1 MFSVRLTVYATVLLA
16 VAAVV
21 FSYNAIDRWKNFKE
35 VTAVIDDVDHKCHRD
50 GTTLGDFSKAEPQAL
65 RACKN
70 AELTAAKGT
79 PHRAAIARTFLV
91 RYVSPV
97 DQREH
102 QGSIRVIGF
111 PEDLMPIPA
120 DGRLPILAHLSKP
133 DVIKPV
139 EHL

>member
-16 VAAVV
+16 VSAVV
-21 FSYNAIDRWKNFKE
+21 FGYHAIDRWRYFKE
-35 VTAVIDDVDHKCHRD
+35 VIAVIDDVGHKCHRD
-50 GTTLGDFSKAEPQAL
+50 GSTVGEFSKAEPQAL
-65 RACKN
+65 RDCKA

-79 PHRAAIARTFLV
+79 PFRPAIARTFLV

-111 PEDLMPIPA
+111 AEDLLPIPA
-120 DGRLPILAHLSKP
+120 DRRLPILAHLSKP
-133 DVIKPV
+133 DVI

>member
-1 MFSVRLTVYATVLLA
+1 MFSVRLTVYATIQLA
-16 VAAVV
+16 VGAVV

-35 VTAVIDDVDHKCHRD
+35 VTAVIDDVSHKCHRE
-50 GTTLGDFSKAEPQAL
+50 GSTLGEFSKGEPQAL
-65 RACKN
+65 RDCKN
-70 AELTAAKGT
+70 NELTAAKGT
-79 PHRAAIARTFLV
+79 PYRVAIARTFLV

-120 DGRLPILAHLSKP
+120 DRRLPVLAHLSKP
-133 DVIKPV
+133 DVIKAV

>member
-1 MFSVRLTVYATVLLA
+1 MVSVRLTVYATVLLA
-16 VAAVV
+16 VGAVV
-21 FSYNAIDRWKNFKE
+21 FSYDAIDRWKNFKE
-35 VTAVIDDVDHKCHRD
+35 VTAVIDDVNHKCHRE
-50 GTTLGDFSKAEPQAL
+50 GSTLGEFSKAEPQAL
-65 RACKN
+65 RDCKS

-79 PHRAAIARTFLV
+79 PFRVAIARTFLV

-120 DGRLPILAHLSKP
+120 DRRLPVLAHLSKP
-133 DVIKPV
+133 DVIKTVGHP
-139 EHL
+139 

>member
-16 VAAVV
+16 VGAVV

-35 VTAVIDDVDHKCHRD
+35 VTAIIDDVNHKCHRE
-50 GTTLGDFSKAEPQAL
+50 GSTLGEFSKAEPQAL
-65 RACKN
+65 RDCKN

-79 PHRAAIARTFLV
+79 PFRAAIARTFLV
-91 RYVSPV
+91 RYVSPA

-120 DGRLPILAHLSKP
+120 DRRLPVLAHLSKP
-133 DVIKPV
+133 DVIKTV

>member
-1 MFSVRLTVYATVLLA
+1 MFSVRLTVYATTLLA
-16 VAAVV
+16 VGAVV
-21 FSYNAIDRWKNFKE
+21 FSCNAIDRWKNFKE
-35 VTAVIDDVDHKCHRD
+35 VTAVIDDVNHKCHRE
-50 GTTLGDFSKAEPQAL
+50 GSTLGEFSKAEPQAL
-65 RACKN
+65 RDCQN

-79 PHRAAIARTFLV
+79 PFRVAIARTFLV

-111 PEDLMPIPA
+111 PEDLMPIPV
-120 DGRLPILAHLSKP
+120 DRRLPVLAHLSKP
-133 DVIKPV
+133 DVIKTV

>member
-1 MFSVRLTVYATVLLA
+1 MFPVRLTVYATVLLA
-16 VAAVV
+16 VGAVV
-21 FSYNAIDRWKNFKE
+21 FSYNAIDRWKNFKV
-35 VTAVIDDVDHKCHRD
+35 VTAVIDDVNHKCHRD
-50 GTTLGDFSKAEPQAL
+50 GSTLGEFSKAEPQAL
-65 RACKN
+65 RDCKD

-120 DGRLPILAHLSKP
+120 DRRLPVLAHLSKP
-133 DVIKPV
+133 DVIKTV

>member
-1 MFSVRLTVYATVLLA
+1 MLSVRLTVYGAVLLA
-16 VAAVV
+16 AATVV
-21 FSYNAIDRWKNFKE
+21 FGYNAIDRWRNFKE

-50 GTTLGDFSKAEPQAL
+50 GTTLGEFTKAEPQAL
-65 RACKN
+65 RDCTS

-111 PEDLMPIPA
+111 PEDLIPIPA
-120 DGRLPILAHLSKP
+120 DRRLPVLVHLSKP
-133 DVIKPV
+133 DVIKAV

>member
-16 VAAVV
+16 VSAVV
-21 FSYNAIDRWKNFKE
+21 FGYNAIDRWRNFTE
-35 VTAVIDDVDHKCHRD
+35 VTAVIDDVIHKCHRD
-50 GTTLGDFSKAEPQAL
+50 GSTVGEFLKAEPQAL
-65 RACKN
+65 RDCKN

-79 PHRAAIARTFLV
+79 PFRPAIARTFLV

-102 QGSIRVIGF
+102 QGSIRVTGF

-120 DGRLPILAHLSKP
+120 DRRLPVLAH
-133 DVIKPV
+133 
-139 EHL
+139 

>member
-1 MFSVRLTVYATVLLA
+1 MFSVRLTVYATILLA
-16 VAAVV
+16 VSGVV

-35 VTAVIDDVDHKCHRD
+35 VTAVIDDVDHKCHRE
-50 GTTLGDFSKAEPQAL
+50 GSTLGEFSKAEPQAL
-65 RACKN
+65 RDCKS

-79 PHRAAIARTFLV
+79 PFRIAIARTFLV

-102 QGSIRVIGF
+102 QGSIRIIGF

-120 DGRLPILAHLSKP
+120 DRRLPVLAHLSKP
-133 DVIKPV
+133 DVITTV
-139 EHL
+139 EGL

>member
-1 MFSVRLTVYATVLLA
+1 MFSLRLTVYATILLA
-16 VAAVV
+16 VGVVV
-21 FSYNAIDRWKNFKE
+21 FSYNGIDRWKNFKE
-35 VTAVIDDVDHKCHRD
+35 VTAVIDDVNHKCHRE
-50 GTTLGDFSKAEPQAL
+50 GSTLGEFSKAEPQAL
-65 RACKN
+65 RDCKN

-79 PHRAAIARTFLV
+79 PFRVAIARTFLV

-120 DGRLPILAHLSKP
+120 DRRLPVLAHLSKP
-133 DVIKPV
+133 DVIKTV
-139 EHL
+139 EHP